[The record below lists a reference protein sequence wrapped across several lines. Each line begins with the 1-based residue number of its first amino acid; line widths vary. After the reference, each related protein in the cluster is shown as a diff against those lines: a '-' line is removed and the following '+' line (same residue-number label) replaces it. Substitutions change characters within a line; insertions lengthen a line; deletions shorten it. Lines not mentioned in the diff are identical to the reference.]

1 MKTLERMEYIS
12 KMNMQT
18 SHAALVYQI
27 KKSRGINWTPS
38 EKEYLLQLCSQ
49 RVGVIE
55 DKKSDLLTLSKK
67 AAAWK
72 FIHNK
77 FCARFGRKRTPIR
90 IKEQWKRMKI
100 AARAELR
107 DRGIQPEVGANPVD
121 PNVPT
126 NKYYGETLDIISKVQ
141 EILFGKS
148 QPSATINF
156 ENEDNET
163 ESMEVPFVIKTEPV
177 DDVSSFVPGH
187 SECSTQH
194 GTSKFVSDDS
204 LHDTDNSAM
213 YLMYDRR
220 PSNAYPHESTSPTNG
235 PFNKR
240 LDNSQHK
247 ILPQHGHPKITLKKS
262 NIQSAVTIRNNSPPH
277 EEVQQV
283 EHLPSTR
290 EMNTSD
296 HFQSGEGQLHID
308 KHLLEFARIEH
319 ERKMQ
324 IMEEEH
330 LLQMEVLRMQ
340 RDIAAAKLK
349 KANFKL
355 TANSLNFS

>member
-38 EKEYLLQLCSQ
+38 EKEYLLELCSQ

-77 FCARFGRKRTPIR
+77 FCTRFGRKRTPIR

-107 DRGIQPEVGANPVD
+107 DRGIKPEVGANPVD
-121 PNVPT
+121 PNTST

-156 ENEDNET
+156 KNEDNET
-163 ESMEVPFVIKTEPV
+163 ESMEVPFVIKTEPM

-187 SECSTQH
+187 SECSSQH
-194 GTSKFVSDDS
+194 GTSKLVSDDS
-204 LHDTDNSAM
+204 LPSTDNSAM
-213 YLMYDRR
+213 YLLYDRR
-220 PSNAYPHESTSPTNG
+220 PSNAYPHESTSPTDGN
-235 PFNKR
+235 FNKR
-240 LDNSQHK
+240 PNNSQHK
-247 ILPQHGHPKITLKKS
+247 ILQHHGQPKVPLKKS
-262 NIQSAVTIRNNSPPH
+262 NNQPALFIGNSSPLQ
-277 EEVQQV
+277 EEVEQ
-283 EHLPSTR
+283 LPPTR
-290 EMNTSD
+290 ENNTAD
-296 HFQSGEGQLHID
+296 HFQSSAGQLNVD

-330 LLQMEVLRMQ
+330 LLQMEVLSMQ

-355 TANSLNFS
+355 TANSLNYS